1 MQQCGQVHVPGKIGA
16 MPNRSWIALMMLCAS
31 AWANA
36 DAELQGFVEKT
47 LDEVRTRTGLP
58 AAAALVQIDGKIAAQ
73 VAIGQRAMGHEP
85 VVTPKDLWHLGSDTK
100 AMTAT
105 LIARLVEQG
114 YLGYDDSMARLFP

>member
-1 MQQCGQVHVPGKIGA
+1 GVPGKIGA
-16 MPNRSWIALMMLCAS
+16 MTKRSWIALLMLCAS

-36 DAELQGFVEKT
+36 DADLQRFVEKT
-47 LDEVRTRTGLP
+47 LDDVRTRAGLP
-58 AAAALVQIDGKIAAQ
+58 AAAALVQIDGKIAAR

-85 VVTPKDLWHLGSDTK
+85 AVTSKDLWHLGSDTK

-114 YLGYDDSMARLFP
+114 YLG